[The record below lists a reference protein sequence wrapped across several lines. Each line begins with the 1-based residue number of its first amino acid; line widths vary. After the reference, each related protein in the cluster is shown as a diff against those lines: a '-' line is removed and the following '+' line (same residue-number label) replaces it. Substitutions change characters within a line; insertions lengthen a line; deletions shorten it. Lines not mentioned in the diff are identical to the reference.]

1 MVKRYQIEL
10 DRNERDFA
18 TFLKRRDI
26 SLSKNELKVLIASK
40 ATNDQLSVF
49 DTKSFMKKLVGE
61 KVAPISSIG
70 KSLQNNY

>member
-1 MVKRYQIEL
+1 MEKRYQVEL

-61 KVAPISSIG
+61 KVAPINSIG